1 MSALIY
7 TSQDN
12 AASRRL
18 LKSINFHMNSK
29 LWTHFDDLQSLTA
42 DLHIPRGHRLVAI
55 LFPANHEELAELVSL
70 RHLLCDK
77 QIILILPNTQPQTI
91 SNGHALR
98 PRFISY
104 ADSDFSD
111 VAAVYDKMT
120 ARRAHHFLPRHRSG
134 FKTIPVQDRQD
145 KPHNKQAGQEGGL

>member
-12 AASRRL
+12 AASQRL
-18 LKSINFHMNSK
+18 LKSINFHMNSL

-42 DLHIPRGHRLVAI
+42 DLHIPTGQRLVAI
-55 LFPANHEELAELVSL
+55 LFPANHEELSRLVSL

-77 QIILILPNTQPQTI
+77 QIILILPNAQPQTI

-98 PRFISY
+98 PRYISY

-111 VAAVYDKMT
+111 VAAVCDKMM
-120 ARRAHHFLPRHRSG
+120 ARHAYHFL
-134 FKTIPVQDRQD
+134 KTV
-145 KPHNKQAGQEGGL
+145 H